1 MIRWDE
7 CCDVLVVGAGAGGMT
22 AALRAHDLGLDT
34 LLIEKRDQYGGT
46 SVASGGSV
54 RIPDLGRAML
64 EYLERDTRVRFVAME
79 PKPFEGAA
87 LGEELLRMREP
98 SPGTL
103 LMGRVAMTLTE
114 TQVLVHRSK
123 GWLGLAATVLWRYW
137 RDREGRR
144 LSRRDRYLT
153 QGSALVGALRCS
165 LLDRGLPLW
174 LNCPLDQL
182 LMVGHRLGGARVR
195 RDGQWLNIKA
205 RHGVIIASGSGER
218 SLAMRPG
225 TQGLYAIGPGTGLG
239 PAMAFGF
246 LAANQIRGKSQQ
258 RQGEFTLAL
267 TGR

>member
-34 LLIEKRDQYGGT
+34 LLIEQRYQYGG
-46 SVASGGSV
+46 SAAASGGSLG
-54 RIPDLGRAML
+54 IPDHGGAML
-64 EYLERDTRVRFVAME
+64 EYLARDTRVRLAAMQ
-79 PKPFEGAA
+79 PQPFDAAA

-98 SPGTL
+98 SPGALLLGRMALTL
-103 LMGRVAMTLTE
+103 EEA
-114 TQVLVHRSK
+114 QVLRCRSK
-123 GWLGLAATVLWRYW
+123 GWLGLAAKVQWRYW
-137 RDREGRR
+137 RDLEGRK

-165 LLDRGLPLW
+165 LLDRCLPLW
-174 LNCPLDQL
+174 LNCPLEQL
-182 LMVGHRLGGARVR
+182 LRVDHRIGGARVR

-205 RHGVIIASGSGER
+205 RHGVIIASGSCGHHPAIR
-218 SLAMRPG
+218 SDAPG
-225 TQGLYAIGPGTGLG
+225 LHAIDPGATLG
-239 PAMAFGF
+239 PAMTFGYQ
-246 LAANQIRGKSQQ
+246 AANQIRLNSQQ